1 MVPRH
6 PAHPTRDLTHDHVT
20 ALNDCEQRAVRSA
33 SLEDQVG
40 RWLSTLV
47 IPEDWRADIE
57 RLQRRQGRFEQPAV
71 DTANSIERQLANL
84 RDLFAD
90 ADITREEYVGRKRA
104 LLASM
109 QGGLPRPT
117 YSEAVLV
124 RAARLLAEL
133 GTLWARATPEERA
146 ELAATLFAEV
156 RVRDDRVVGA
166 RLARDEYIPLVAS
179 AVARGQ
185 VGVARPE
192 GSEHSLPTMV
202 IEGVDELVEVLRA
215 A

>member
-6 PAHPTRDLTHDHVT
+6 PAHPTRDLTLDHVT

-71 DTANSIERQLANL
+71 DTARIERQLANL

-104 LLASM
+104 PLASM
-109 QGGLPRPT
+109 QGGLPQPT

>member
-1 MVPRH
+1 VAFHPRH
-6 PAHPTRDLTHDHVT
+6 P
-20 ALNDCEQRAVRSA
+20 
-33 SLEDQVG
+33 
-40 RWLSTLV
+40 

-71 DTANSIERQLANL
+71 DTARIERQLANL

-104 LLASM
+104 PLASM
-109 QGGLPRPT
+109 QGGLPQPT

>member
-6 PAHPTRDLTHDHVT
+6 PAHPTRDLTLDHVT